1 MRETAAEQGFEVGR
15 NGPVGT
21 EQQRL
26 TRDSECMG
34 EKEFGVEARSGRNGG
49 EELGGA
55 G

>member
-26 TRDSECMG
+26 TRDSECVG
-34 EKEFGVEARSGRNGG
+34 EKEFGVEARSGGNGG